1 VEFIS
6 VTIKKKS
13 LVRAAAILC
22 IFAAVGCKTGYTITI
37 TGAIKEYTRYDSVF
51 VTLTNGW
58 EGITSPP
65 DSFSIDKKGRYFLRI
80 RGISNTSP
88 PITFVKNGQ
97 FQARLKIYDIDEFSP
112 IIMNE
117 TSGAM
122 SKIQIESDSSA
133 SAEVSF

>member
-1 VEFIS
+1 VLIRKI
-6 VTIKKKS
+6 TARWA
-13 LVRAAAILC
+13 LPLLC
-22 IFAAVGCKTGYTITI
+22 VLAGVGCKTGYTITI

-122 SKIQIESDSSA
+122 SKVQIESDSSA
-133 SAEVSF
+133 VAEVSF